1 MGMLSKE
8 NKICSEL
15 TPATKKGHAFYT
27 ILTCGLFIIGAF
39 TFWEFVYEL
48 CHMIAAAVS
57 NTSQY
62 SVYEAFRMLPLILTA
77 LAEVYMAVYCFDAY
91 RALTQAKAAKIWKV
105 NGVITVILGIII
117 SGYVVFGVVSGQYA
131 GFIEGF
137 ISSLFPLDF
146 LIGGVL
152 MILYGVLAIAYG
164 KAIGK
169 GHKGYVSCCVKGRF
183 RPFHILSYMITIS
196 SFAACVYGLF
206 IIDFSHG
213 AIFFNVMLWLVF
225 FMAVLQA
232 YAYRFIYAEQKYENK
247 PRASRNLGLI
257 FFLANVVVFALYII
271 SFKMYPQASVD
282 NVYGVLPIEYTAS
295 FNAFLPV
302 YAFNNL
308 LVPLAAFIKGL
319 IDVNKQKKA

>member
-1 MGMLSKE
+1 MGILSKE
-8 NKICSEL
+8 STIRSEL
-15 TPATKKGHAFYT
+15 TASTKKGHAFYT

-48 CHMIAAAVS
+48 CHMIAATVS
-57 NTSQY
+57 KTPQY
-62 SVYEAFRMLPLILTA
+62 TIYEAKRMLPLILTA
-77 LAEVYMAVYCFDAY
+77 LGEVYLAAYCFGAY
-91 RALTQAKAAKIWKV
+91 RAASAAKAAKTWKV
-105 NGVITVILGIII
+105 NGIITIVLGAVISLYVVWGLI
-117 SGYVVFGVVSGQYA
+117 SGLYGRLV
-131 GFIEGF
+131 EGF
-137 ISSLFPLDF
+137 ISPLFPLDF

-152 MILYGVLAIAYG
+152 MILYGVLAIVYG
-164 KAIGK
+164 KEIAK
-169 GHKGYVSCCVKGRF
+169 GHKGYVSCCVKGWF

-213 AIFFNVMLWLVF
+213 GVFFNVMIWLVF

-247 PRASRNLGLI
+247 ARASRNLGLV
-257 FFLANVVVFALYII
+257 FFLANAVVFALYVV

-295 FNAFLPV
+295 FNAFLPTF
-302 YAFNNL
+302 AFNNL
-308 LVPLAAFIKGL
+308 IVPLVAFIKG
-319 IDVNKQKKA
+319 IIGVQKQKKA